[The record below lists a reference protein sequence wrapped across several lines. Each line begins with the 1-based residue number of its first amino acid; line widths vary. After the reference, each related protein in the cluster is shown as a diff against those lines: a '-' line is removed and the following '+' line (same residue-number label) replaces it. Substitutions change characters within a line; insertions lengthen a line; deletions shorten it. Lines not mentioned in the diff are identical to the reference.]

1 MMECNT
7 NLNNYKIILGSHS
20 PRRKELL
27 EKTGLKFIVK
37 PSDVQEDF
45 KNFINIE
52 EAAKAMANL
61 KANSFNDLKN
71 NEILICAD
79 TLVSVGKKILGKP
92 KSEKEAEEMLRL
104 LSGKVHKVTT
114 GITIKSNKNEK
125 NFFDSTKVVFK
136 VLTEKEI
143 KYYVKNYK
151 PFDKAG
157 SYAIQEWIGLIGI
170 KKIIGSYFNVMGLP
184 TEKLYS
190 ELIKFCY
197 EKN

>member
-1 MMECNT
+1 MECNT
-7 NLNNYKIILGSHS
+7 NLKNYKIILGSHS

-27 EKTGLKFIVK
+27 EKTGLKFIVR
-37 PSDVQEDF
+37 PSDVEEDF

-52 EAAKAMANL
+52 EAAKAMAKL
-61 KANSFNDLKN
+61 KAKSFNDLKN

>member
-37 PSDVQEDF
+37 ATDVKEDF
-45 KNFINIE
+45 KAFINIE
-52 EAAKAMANL
+52 EAAKAMAKL

-79 TLVSVGKKILGKP
+79 TLVSVGRKILGKP

-104 LSGKVHKVTT
+104 LSGKVYKVTT
-114 GITIKSNKNEK
+114 GVAIKSNKNQK
-125 NFFDSTKVVFK
+125 IFF
-136 VLTEKEI
+136 
-143 KYYVKNYK
+143 
-151 PFDKAG
+151 
-157 SYAIQEWIGLIGI
+157 
-170 KKIIGSYFNVMGLP
+170 
-184 TEKLYS
+184 
-190 ELIKFCY
+190 
-197 EKN
+197 

>member
-1 MMECNT
+1 M
-7 NLNNYKIILGSHS
+7 
-20 PRRKELL
+20 
-27 EKTGLKFIVK
+27 
-37 PSDVQEDF
+37 
-45 KNFINIE
+45 
-52 EAAKAMANL
+52 
-61 KANSFNDLKN
+61 
-71 NEILICAD
+71 
-79 TLVSVGKKILGKP
+79 GKKILGKP

-104 LSGKVHKVTT
+104 LSGKEHKVTT

-197 EKN
+197 EKINIFWALFPILLLIFLLTLNVIIFSDDATSGANQIALILSAMFASAISLNYGYSWKSLQDGIIKSISSA

>member
-1 MMECNT
+1 MECNT
-7 NLNNYKIILGSHS
+7 NLKNYKIILGSHS

-27 EKTGLKFIVK
+27 EKTGLKFIVR
-37 PSDVQEDF
+37 PSDVEEDF
-45 KNFINIE
+45 KNFNNIE

-61 KANSFNDLKN
+61 KAKSFNDLKN

-92 KSEKEAEEMLRL
+92 KSQKEAEEMLRL

>member
-1 MMECNT
+1 MECNT
-7 NLNNYKIILGSHS
+7 NLKNYKIILGSHS

-27 EKTGLKFIVK
+27 EKTGLKFIVR
-37 PSDVQEDF
+37 PSDVEEDF
-45 KNFINIE
+45 KNFINVE

-61 KANSFNDLKN
+61 KAKSFNDLKS

-170 KKIIGSYFNVMGLP
+170 KKLLDLTLTLWDYLP
-184 TEKLYS
+184 
-190 ELIKFCY
+190 
-197 EKN
+197 KNYIVN

>member
-1 MMECNT
+1 M
-7 NLNNYKIILGSHS
+7 
-20 PRRKELL
+20 
-27 EKTGLKFIVK
+27 
-37 PSDVQEDF
+37 
-45 KNFINIE
+45 
-52 EAAKAMANL
+52 
-61 KANSFNDLKN
+61 
-71 NEILICAD
+71 
-79 TLVSVGKKILGKP
+79 
-92 KSEKEAEEMLRL
+92 
-104 LSGKVHKVTT
+104 
-114 GITIKSNKNEK
+114 
-125 NFFDSTKVVFK
+125 
-136 VLTEKEI
+136 LTEKEI

>member
-1 MMECNT
+1 MECNT
-7 NLNNYKIILGSHS
+7 NLKNYKIILGSHS

-27 EKTGLKFIVK
+27 EKTGLKFIVR
-37 PSDVQEDF
+37 PSDVEEDF
-45 KNFINIE
+45 KNFNNIE

-61 KANSFNDLKN
+61 KAKSFNDLKS

>member
-7 NLNNYKIILGSHS
+7 NLKNYKIILGSHS

-27 EKTGLKFIVK
+27 EKTGLKFIVR
-37 PSDVQEDF
+37 PSDVEEDF

-61 KANSFNDLKN
+61 KAKSFNDLKN

>member
-1 MMECNT
+1 MECNT
-7 NLNNYKIILGSHS
+7 NLKNYKIILGSHS

-27 EKTGLKFIVK
+27 EKTGLKFIVR
-37 PSDVQEDF
+37 PSDVEEDF
-45 KNFINIE
+45 KNFNNIE

-61 KANSFNDLKN
+61 KAKSFNDLKN

-79 TLVSVGKKILGKP
+79 TLVSVEKKILGKP

>member
-1 MMECNT
+1 MECNT

-27 EKTGLKFIVK
+27 EKIGLKFIVK
-37 PSDVQEDF
+37 ASDVKEDF
-45 KNFINIE
+45 KTFINIE
-52 EAAKAMANL
+52 EAAKAMAKL

-92 KSEKEAEEMLRL
+92 KSKKEAEEMLRL

-114 GITIKSNKNEK
+114 GVAIKSNKNQK
-125 NFFDSTKVVFK
+125 IFFESTKVVFK
-136 VLTEKEI
+136 ELTDKEI
-143 KYYVKNYK
+143 KYYIKNYK

-170 KKIIGSYFNVMGLP
+170 KKINGSYFNVMGLP
-184 TEKLYS
+184 TEKLFS